1 MFGTLDVCLFEE
13 NDRLLNN
20 ELMEIAYDIS
30 SSFPSLHAS
39 KSDSSMFLCQ
49 TNVEEEE
56 EQQQQQQIDLNS
68 SIQENQMSTITNTKR
83 AKKPV
88 SFPFGKW

>member
-20 ELMEIAYDIS
+20 ELMETAYDIP

-49 TNVEEEE
+49 ANVEEE
-56 EQQQQQQIDLNS
+56 EQQQQQINLNS